1 MISIRTRFALGG
13 TAAALTLAVM
23 PLVAFGQSNDALI
36 RAAVQAAP
44 EESRDG
50 ATVIAFDGQVTTTLR
65 QGDNGLICLAPVPGA
80 ASFNAACYHE
90 SMEPYMARGR
100 ELRVEGVSDAGERNR
115 IRWEEADAGTLKMP
129 ELPASLYVLAGDAD
143 VWNPETGEVDGAFL
157 RYVVYTPWA
166 TGATT
171 GLSEV
176 PITGAPW
183 IMFPG
188 TPGAHIMITP
198 PRP

>member
-1 MISIRTRFALGG
+1 MISNRIRTALGG
-13 TAAALTLAVM
+13 AFTALI
-23 PLVAFGQSNDALI
+23 LVAIPATAFAQSNDALV
-36 RAAVQAAP
+36 RAALQAAP

-50 ATVIAFDGQVTTTLR
+50 ATVIAFDGTVTTTLKE
-65 QGDNGLICLAPVPGA
+65 GDNGLICLAPDPEA
-80 ASFNAACYHE
+80 ERFNAACYHE

-100 ELRVEGVSDAGERNR
+100 ELRVEGVGDAGERNR
-115 IRWEEADAGTLKMP
+115 IRWEEADAGTLAMP
-129 ELPASLYVLAGDAD
+129 EMPASLYVLAGDAD
-143 VWNPETGEVDGAFL
+143 VWNPATGEVNGAFL

-166 TGATT
+166 TGAST